1 MPRTARDGV
10 TLAYETAG
18 SGPTVAF
25 VEPAGYGA
33 WCWSW
38 LVDALAGP
46 VETLVWD
53 LRGTGRS
60 DAPPGPYDVGTLAAD
75 LDAVLA
81 DHGADG
87 VHLVGA
93 GLGGMVAL
101 EHAFRGSR
109 AETLTLVGTAAD
121 GSRVDGDALS
131 GLAAPRDDPDALRAS
146 LRGVFSDG
154 VVADHPDA
162 VDRIV
167 AWRAEDDADPA
178 GWDAQA
184 AAMTE
189 YDASDR
195 LYELTRPTLVVH
207 GRADAVVPFAAG
219 RALASGLPRGEFVP
233 VETGHLAAAE
243 DPAAVEDALTAFLAG
258 SGVDGL

>member
-1 MPRTARDGV
+1 MPRTERDGV
-10 TLAYETAG
+10 TLYYEAVG
-18 SGPTVAF
+18 SGQTVAF
-25 VEPAGYGA
+25 VNPAGYGA

-53 LRGTGRS
+53 HRGTGRS
-60 DAPPGPYDVGTLAAD
+60 DVPPGPYDVGTLAAD

-101 EHAFRGSR
+101 EHAFRGTR
-109 AETLTLVGTAAD
+109 ADTLTLVGTTAD
-121 GSRVDGDALS
+121 GARVDADTLDA
-131 GLAAPRDDPDALRAS
+131 LAAPRDDADALGES
-146 LRGVFSDG
+146 LRGAFSAG
-154 VVADHPDA
+154 VVDGHPDA

-167 AWRAEDDADPA
+167 EWRAEDDADAA
-178 GWDAQA
+178 GWDAQT
-184 AAMTE
+184 AAMTG

-195 LYELTRPTLVVH
+195 LYEMTRPTLVCH
-207 GRADAVVPFAAG
+207 GRADEVVPFDAG
-219 RALASGLPRGEFVP
+219 RALADGLPRGSFQS

-243 DPAAVEDALTAFLAG
+243 DPGAIEDALTGFLADEG
-258 SGVDGL
+258 INGI